1 MILLPDETLCFE
13 FVEPLD
19 RQRIG
24 HAEGDEV
31 GGSWLLPVRQV
42 VPRDTDVLEGIE
54 ELHGA
59 MLDKERV
66 KARSGRWHGV
76 VWKADLAS
84 PVP

>member
-1 MILLPDETLCFE
+1 
-13 FVEPLD
+13 
-19 RQRIG
+19 
-24 HAEGDEV
+24 
-31 GGSWLLPVRQV
+31 VRQV